1 LLTSVRHGIPGKEL
15 TMPIT
20 GVHTMFYST
29 RPVELRA
36 FLRNKLNFPATDAGD
51 GWLLF
56 DMPSADMGV
65 HPIDATNAHLN
76 PPHNT
81 HAISFVCDDIQKTV
95 ADLQSKGVQFTAP
108 IANHGYGLV
117 THLIAPGDLHI
128 QLYQP
133 LYTKTPI

>member
-1 LLTSVRHGIPGKEL
+1 
-15 TMPIT
+15 MPIT

-29 RPVELRA
+29 HAQELRA
-36 FLRNKLNFPATDAGD
+36 FLRDKLSFPISDAGD

-56 DMPSADMGV
+56 EMPSADMGV
-65 HPIDATNAHLN
+65 HPVDATNAHLN
-76 PPHNT
+76 PPPNT
-81 HAISFVCDDIQKTV
+81 HAISFFCDDIHKTV
-95 ADLQSKGVQFTAP
+95 ADLQARGVAFDGP

-133 LYTKTPI
+133 LYTKTPVR